1 MKCQY
6 PGCHK
11 KTAQYFI
18 CWNRGGAEMNPSLTA
33 HSKGCGYVCA
43 RHDKV
48 IGRTNLIKGGMSL
61 EEAIEWETANR
72 IK

>member
-1 MKCQY
+1 MKCQF

-18 CWNRGGAEMNPSLTA
+18 CWTDVADPAQKYRSN
-33 HSKGCGYVCA
+33 GCGYVCA
-43 RHDKV
+43 HHDKV
-48 IGRTNLIKGGMSL
+48 IGRTNLIKSGMSL
-61 EEAIEWETANR
+61 DDAIAWEMANR